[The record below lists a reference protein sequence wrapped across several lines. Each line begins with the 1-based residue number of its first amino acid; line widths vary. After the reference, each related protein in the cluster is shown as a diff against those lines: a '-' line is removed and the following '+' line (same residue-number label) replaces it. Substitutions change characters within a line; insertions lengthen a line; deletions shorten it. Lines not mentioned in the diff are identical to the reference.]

1 MRSLKG
7 LAAGS
12 CALGLACLLGF
23 GAADAQDKKE
33 KGKGKAV
40 NTLKVGDKAPKFTSI
55 DDEGKSFKSTDVI
68 GKHAVVL
75 FFYPAALTG
84 G

>member
-1 MRSLKG
+1 MRSLSL

-12 CALGLACLLGF
+12 CIAALVALAI
-23 GAADAQDKKE
+23 ASPTAAQDKK
-33 KGKGKAV
+33 GKAV
-40 NTLKVGDKAPKFTSI
+40 STLKVGAKAPTFAGV
-55 DDEGKSFKSTDVI
+55 DDEGKPFKSTDVV
-68 GKHAVVL
+68 GKKAVVL